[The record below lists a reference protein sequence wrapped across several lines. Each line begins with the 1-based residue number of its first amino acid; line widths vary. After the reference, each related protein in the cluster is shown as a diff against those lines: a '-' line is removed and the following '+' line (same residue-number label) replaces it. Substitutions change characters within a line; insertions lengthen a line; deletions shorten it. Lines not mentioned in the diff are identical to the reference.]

1 MKLSEWAKEKGI
13 SYRTAHRMFKAG
25 TLPVEYEQLPTGTIL
40 VYPDKVSVSQV
51 KAVLYAR
58 VSSHDQKADLKR
70 QMNRLKDFTA
80 AKGLKVVKM
89 VMNETEYKDDLI
101 QDFVD
106 LVTSMCARIYGRRSA
121 RNRAKKALKAIEEA

>member
-40 VYPDKVSVSQV
+40 VYPDKVPVSQV

-101 QDFVD
+101 QDFID